1 MLQYYIVRN
10 NNLITPVYFVKN
22 KFINE
27 PEEKFAFP
35 DENEMKK
42 LNKNV
47 IITGNRYKLL
57 HRCVVLLR
65 VVIFSRLKI
74 VFLKN
79 LESFAIFAI

>member
-1 MLQYYIVRN
+1 MLQYYIVRH

-47 IITGNRYKLL
+47 IITGNR
-57 HRCVVLLR
+57 
-65 VVIFSRLKI
+65 
-74 VFLKN
+74 
-79 LESFAIFAI
+79 